1 MDTVHAAP
9 PRPVERPRVTA
20 VGTLMVSAGVAMYF
34 AGLLGIY
41 LTQRVAVGRDVWLAD
56 VNLPLT
62 SPNMMIVTL
71 GLSCVPMQ
79 WALWAVARN
88 DRSNAYVALGL
99 TTLFGVAVINSHYW
113 LYQQMGLGIADADL
127 GIQAVLIYAISGSF
141 IALLVSAMVYLAV
154 VTFRTLGGQYGP
166 HQHDAVTGAAIYWYV
181 MVAIFAVI
189 WLAVYVT
196 K

>member
-1 MDTVHAAP
+1 
-9 PRPVERPRVTA
+9 
-20 VGTLMVSAGVAMYF
+20 
-34 AGLLGIY
+34 
-41 LTQRVAVGRDVWLAD
+41 
-56 VNLPLT
+56 
-62 SPNMMIVTL
+62 
-71 GLSCVPMQ
+71 MQ

-88 DRSNAYVALGL
+88 DRANAYVALGL
-99 TTLFGVAVINSHYW
+99 TTLFGVAVINSQYW
-113 LYQQMGLGIADADL
+113 LYQQMDLGIADSV
-127 GIQAVLIYAISGSF
+127 QAVLIYAISGSF

-181 MVAIFAVI
+181 MVAVFAVI

>member
-1 MDTVHAAP
+1 MDAVHAAP

-20 VGTLMVSAGVAMYF
+20 VGTLMAGAGVAMYF
-34 AGLLGIY
+34 AGLIGIY

-62 SPNMMIVTL
+62 TPNMMIVTM

-79 WALWAVARN
+79 WALWAVACN
-88 DRSNAYVALGL
+88 DRANAYVALGL
-99 TTLFGVAVINSHYW
+99 TTLFGVAVINSQYW
-113 LYQQMGLGIADADL
+113 LYQQMDLGIADSV
-127 GIQAVLIYAISGSF
+127 QAVLIYAISGSF

-181 MVAIFAVI
+181 MVAVFAVI